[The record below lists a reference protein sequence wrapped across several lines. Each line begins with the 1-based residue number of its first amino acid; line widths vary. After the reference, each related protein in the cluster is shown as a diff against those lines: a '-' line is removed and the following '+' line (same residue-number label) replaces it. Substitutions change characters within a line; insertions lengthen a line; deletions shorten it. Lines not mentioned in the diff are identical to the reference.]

1 LEATRPTAL
10 SCRLQRQAEQTEM
23 CDREKRRGDWDLD
36 MVMPEL
42 PAQGRWRGGPM
53 TRRLRA
59 GSETLVW
66 HPGDGDRAIAVGDGV
81 ATLRLEDTDLT
92 LAQIHAAIEA
102 DPRGAA
108 PRLGLGEI
116 GTQDVIGRLRLG
128 GETLRFEG
136 LARIVIGGFS
146 AYPSRKSG

>member
-1 LEATRPTAL
+1 MDEKAQR
-10 SCRLQRQAEQTEM
+10 CR
-23 CDREKRRGDWDLD
+23 GWDLD

-59 GSETLVW
+59 GPETLVW
-66 HPGDGDRAIAVGDGV
+66 HPGDGNRSIALGDGV
-81 ATLRLEDTDLT
+81 ATLRLEDTDRT
-92 LAQIHAAIEA
+92 LAQIHAAIEV
-102 DPRGAA
+102 DPKGAA

-116 GTQDVIGRLRLG
+116 GTQDVTGILRLG
-128 GETLRFEG
+128 REAIRFAG

-146 AYPSRKSG
+146 AYPARRSG